1 MISVVR
7 LRAILRLDSMP
18 MAAALAVPDR
28 APQVVPTEVFVADAY
43 RPTVPCDQKHFG
55 LSLASAYPVIV

>member
-1 MISVVR
+1 
-7 LRAILRLDSMP
+7 

-43 RPTVPCDQKHFG
+43 RPTVPCDQKRFG